1 MARKARADTPLTRD
15 KVLHVAIDL
24 ADAGGVEALSM
35 RALGRQLGV
44 EAMSLY
50 NHVAS
55 KDDLLDGIVDLV
67 IAEIELPAPGADWRD
82 AMRARATA
90 ARAAFA
96 RHPWAAALIDSRVS
110 SGLGRLRYFEAVI
123 GVLRRA
129 GFSVELAARAFSL
142 IDSYIYGFGRQ
153 SLNMASSDGGD
164 VPAVEAFAQALPA
177 GEFPYLAEMAAT
189 YAASPGYD
197 AAADFAFGLE
207 LILDGLQRVLDSTQS
222 PARPREAQSS

>member
-24 ADAGGVEALSM
+24 ADAGGIAALSM
-35 RALGRQLGV
+35 RTLGRQLGV

-50 NHVAS
+50 NHVSS

-67 IAEIELPAPGADWRD
+67 IAEIELPAPDADWRD
-82 AMRARATA
+82 AMRARAVA

-96 RHPWAAALIDSRVS
+96 RHPWAAGLIDSRVS
-110 SGLGRLRYFEAVI
+110 SGPGRLRYLDSII

-129 GFSVELAARAFSL
+129 GFTIELALRAFSL

-153 SLNMASSDGGD
+153 SLNIASSDGGE
-164 VPAVEAFAQALPA
+164 VPAAEAFAQALPA
-177 GEFPYLAEMAAT
+177 DDFPYLAEMATT

-222 PARPREAQSS
+222 PARPWEAQNS